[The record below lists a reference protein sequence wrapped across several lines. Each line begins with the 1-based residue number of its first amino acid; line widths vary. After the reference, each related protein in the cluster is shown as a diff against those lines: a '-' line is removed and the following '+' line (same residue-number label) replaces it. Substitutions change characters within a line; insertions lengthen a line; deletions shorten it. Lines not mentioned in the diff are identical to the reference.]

1 MPEPSHV
8 WQHPWLRIQLL
19 LRAMLGSRW
28 DATTWPAIKA
38 ELKKALEMRSLMVA
52 DGGGVFDLP
61 TELQIGDRFTD
72 EKCAWPVIRSGF
84 G

>member
-1 MPEPSHV
+1 
-8 WQHPWLRIQLL
+8 
-19 LRAMLGSRW
+19 MLGTRW
-28 DATTWPAIKA
+28 DATTWPTVKA

-52 DGGGVFDLP
+52 GGGGVFDLP

-72 EKCAWPVIRSGF
+72 EKCSWPVIRSGF